1 MTSLSHKNRQTILWS
16 MLQRTS
22 RIVHWA
28 WMSDSSPAIIALL
41 STCAIIASGHS
52 AAADDFQAAD
62 DFAGQGTLT
71 APMGRLP
78 NEAPSGSTPE
88 ADHAALLDG
97 APAAITGP
105 VRKNSRPGAGMT
117 RSTTV
122 RPVSRAHKMER
133 GNTIDTP
140 ASGKKITRVSSETFV
155 DEPGEVLPPVSEML
169 PTPPETWGQE
179 YATHVDD
186 VLTGGACRYEQESV
200 GVWWNRRLPTI
211 EMVTI
216 EPGQLKNSAREFI
229 ANHSL
234 PPEHDYDVD
243 VYDQKPIAVT
253 SAQND
258 VPQAPPSAANDVKD
272 SEEPGKNR
280 LKTDIRKIRP
290 TLSYAMRN
298 IEESQL
304 PAGFHEKL
312 DQGQYV
318 VRQASPVVLQWAPT
332 NLYYHPLY
340 FEDPSLERY
349 GHTYHPVVQ
358 PFASAGRFATQL
370 VGLPYQMTLHPVHSR
385 EYALGYYRPGECAP
399 KKHYQIPFNEEAAL
413 VQAAAMVGF
422 FLIFP

>member
-1 MTSLSHKNRQTILWS
+1 MTSLSLRNRRTTLWS

-22 RIVHWA
+22 RSVRRT

-41 STCAIIASGHS
+41 STCAFFAGGHS
-52 AAADDFQAAD
+52 AAADEFAD
-62 DFAGQGTLT
+62 KATTT
-71 APMGRLP
+71 APVIRLP
-78 NEAPSGSTPE
+78 QDPPSGSTSE
-88 ADHAALLDG
+88 AGHAALLDG

-105 VRKNSRPGAGMT
+105 VRKSFRPSVGMT

-122 RPVSRAHKMER
+122 RAVSRAHKMER

-140 ASGKKITRVSSETFV
+140 ASGKKIARVSAENFF
-155 DEPGEVLPPVSEML
+155 DQPADVLPPVSAMQT
-169 PTPPETWGQE
+169 TPPDTWGQE

-186 VLTGGACRYEQESV
+186 VLTGGACRCEQESA
-200 GVWWNRRLPTI
+200 GAWWNRRLPSI

-216 EPGQLKNSAREFI
+216 EPGQLKNSAREFL
-229 ANHSL
+229 ANHTL

-258 VPQAPPSAANDVKD
+258 VPQAPPSAANAAND
-272 SEEPGKNR
+272 SGAPGTDR
-280 LKTDIRKIRP
+280 LKTDIRNIRP

-298 IEESQL
+298 IKESQL

-312 DQGQYV
+312 DRGQYV
-318 VRQASPVVLQWAPT
+318 ARQASPAVLQWAPT

-370 VGLPYQMTLHPVHSR
+370 VGLPYQMALHPVHSR

>member
-1 MTSLSHKNRQTILWS
+1 MTSLSLKNRRTTLWS

-22 RIVHWA
+22 RSISRA
-28 WMSDSSPAIIALL
+28 WLSDPSPAIIALV
-41 STCAIIASGHS
+41 STCAIIAGGHS
-52 AAADDFQAAD
+52 AAAEDFV
-62 DFAGQGTLT
+62 AGNDAGKRTPT
-71 APMGRLP
+71 APISRLQ
-78 NEAPSGSTPE
+78 NEVPPESSPE
-88 ADHAALLDG
+88 AGHATLLYG

-105 VRKNSRPGAGMT
+105 VRNNSRPSARVT
-117 RSTTV
+117 REKTV
-122 RPVSRAHKMER
+122 HAVSRAHKMER
-133 GNTIDTP
+133 GNTVDTP
-140 ASGKKITRVSSETFV
+140 AGRHKIARVSAENFS
-155 DEPGEVLPPVSEML
+155 DEPMEMLPPVSEIQ
-169 PTPPETWGQE
+169 PTPQETWGQE

-186 VLTGGACRYEQESV
+186 VLTGGACRCEQESV
-200 GVWWNRRLPTI
+200 GTWWNRRLPTV

-216 EPGQLKNSAREFI
+216 EPGDLKNSARQFI
-229 ANHSL
+229 ANHTL

-253 SAQND
+253 SAEIN
-258 VPQAPPSAANDVKD
+258 VPQIPQDAANDAKD
-272 SEEPGKNR
+272 SAEPGKNR

-318 VRQASPVVLQWAPT
+318 VRQASPAVLQWAPT

-370 VGLPYQMTLHPVHSR
+370 VGLPYQMALRPVHSR

-399 KKHYQIPFNEEAAL
+399 KKHYQIPFNEEAAV

-422 FLIFP
+422 FFIFP

>member
-1 MTSLSHKNRQTILWS
+1 MTSLSLRNRRTTLWS

-22 RIVHWA
+22 RTVRRA

-41 STCAIIASGHS
+41 SACAFFAGSHT
-52 AAADDFQAAD
+52 AAADDRVGKGTQAA
-62 DFAGQGTLT
+62 
-71 APMGRLP
+71 PINRLP
-78 NEAPSGSTPE
+78 EQSQSGSSS
-88 ADHAALLDG
+88 AAGHAALLDG

-105 VRKNSRPGAGMT
+105 VRKKSQPTAGMS
-117 RSTTV
+117 RSTTIV
-122 RPVSRAHKMER
+122 RAVSRAQKMER

-140 ASGKKITRVSSETFV
+140 ASGKKIARISAEEFV
-155 DEPGEVLPPVSEML
+155 DQPAEVLPPVSESSH
-169 PTPPETWGQE
+169 TPSETWGEE

-186 VLTGGACRYEQESV
+186 VLTGGACRCEQESV
-200 GVWWNRRLPTI
+200 GVWWNRRVPSI

-216 EPGQLKNSAREFI
+216 EPGQLKDSALNFI
-229 ANHSL
+229 ANHTL
-234 PPEHDYDVD
+234 PPEHHYDVD
-243 VYDQKPIAVT
+243 VYDQKPIAVA
-253 SAQND
+253 SAIVNMPA
-258 VPQAPPSAANDVKD
+258 VPKD
-272 SEEPGKNR
+272 ATDEGQDSVQPGTNR

-312 DQGQYV
+312 DNGQYV
-318 VRQASPVVLQWAPT
+318 ARQASPAVLQWAPT

-370 VGLPYQMTLHPVHSR
+370 VGLPYQMALHPVHSR
-385 EYALGYYRPGECAP
+385 SYALGYYRPGECAP
-399 KKHYQIPFNEEAAL
+399 KKHYQIPFNEEAAV